1 MATDCLFKI
10 TLKLKKVI
18 EKDGALITHINIPCG
33 KCGRCIERRKMEWG
47 FRMEQ
52 EMYISKTAYFVTL
65 TYDPEHVPYNQYGQ
79 KTLIETR
86 NEDLQNWKQ
95 TLGIKRMTK
104 QRKKK
109 LPDRS
114 LQGFM
119 KRLRRNQERTDETIE
134 HLFNNLKPHD
144 KIKFYAAGEY
154 GEEKGRP
161 HYHAIIFNASAT
173 NIIKSWSCGSVH
185 CVRANESTISY
196 VMKYLDKHYSNEKE
210 WKRKPEFN
218 TMSEGIGTNYIEKN
232 KYWHKQNIDI
242 LYVTTMKGIKIP
254 MPKYY
259 REKLFTDD
267 ERTEQVK
274 IVTGVLYEIKQE
286 RIREVGYD
294 YYNQEQAD
302 LKKESQRRFIKKI
315 KKRIVD

>member
-1 MATDCLFKI
+1 MRNVHSIFL
-10 TLKLKKVI
+10 
-18 EKDGALITHINIPCG
+18 
-33 KCGRCIERRKMEWG
+33 RCMHLAEQRRK
-47 FRMEQ
+47 R
-52 EMYISKTAYFVTL
+52 ITKA
-65 TYDPEHVPYNQYGQ
+65 
-79 KTLIETR
+79 
-86 NEDLQNWKQ
+86 WKQ
-95 TLGIKRMTK
+95 K
-104 QRKKK
+104 Q
-109 LPDRS
+109 PDRS
-114 LQGFM
+114 IQGFF
-119 KRLRRNQERTDETIE
+119 KRLRINTERRNKKSVIE
-134 HLFNNLKPHD
+134 FENLYNNLKETD